1 MGSKNTKS
9 SDKNALER
17 QPGDLLNNGK
27 LRIVRKLGSGG
38 FGTVYLVK
46 NNKNEYKGF
55 LCYLCMVY

>member
-46 NNKNEYKGF
+46 NNKNE
-55 LCYLCMVY
+55 